1 MADDNAGAGAGA
13 GDAGAAAGA
22 GAGDAGAG
30 AGNQGGGDA
39 GGSWRTGLSTEF
51 QADPIFKNFNSQDD
65 ALRAYKH
72 LRSTQGLPPERIAR
86 KPADDAAPEEWNKYH
101 EFNGRP
107 KDEKGYKEPTIE
119 NFKFNDKATETLRK
133 DALAAGL
140 NQKQYESVATS
151 FAKEAMADQ
160 QRAVAE
166 FNTRME
172 ATNTKMKEEWGEA
185 ALQTS
190 NDIRRLVNGMG
201 GEGLMAELEKS
212 GVLANE
218 NMMRFLGKVSKN
230 YAEAGAVG
238 GAGGGNSDNRAMTA
252 ADAKSEIAE
261 LQATPDFM
269 GKYRKGDGDAMA
281 KMAKLHKYAYP
292 EQKK

>member
-1 MADDNAGAGAGA
+1 MADETGG
-13 GDAGAAAGA
+13 AAGA

-30 AGNQGGGDA
+30 AGAGAGNGGGDA
-39 GGSWRTGLSTEF
+39 GGSWRTTLGQEF
-51 QADPIFKNFNSQDD
+51 QADPIFKNFNTQDD

-72 LRSTQGLPPERIAR
+72 LRSTQGLPPERVAR
-86 KPADDAAPEEWNKYH
+86 KPADDAPPEEWNKYH

-119 NFKFNDKATETLRK
+119 GFEFNEKATAQLRK
-133 DALAAGL
+133 NALAAGL
-140 NQKQYESVATS
+140 NQKQYESMANTL
-151 FAKEAMADQ
+151 AQEALADQ
-160 QRAVAE
+160 TDAVKE

-172 ATNTKMKEEWGEA
+172 GTNTKMKQEWGEA
-185 ALQTS
+185 AAQTS
-190 NDIRRLVNGMG
+190 NDIRRLLDGMG
-201 GEGLMAELEKS
+201 DEGLRTELEQS
-212 GVLANE
+212 GILASE
-218 NMMRFLGKVSKN
+218 KMMRFLGKVSKN

-252 ADAKSEIAE
+252 SDAKGEIAE

-269 GKYRKGDGDAMA
+269 AKYRKGDGDAMA

>member
-1 MADDNAGAGAGA
+1 MADDNAGAAGA

-22 GAGDAGAG
+22 AAGADAG

-39 GGSWRTGLSTEF
+39 GGSWRTTLAPEF
-51 QADPIFKNFNSQDD
+51 QADPIFKNFNTQDD

-86 KPADDAAPEEWNKYH
+86 RPADDAAPEEWSKYH

-119 NFKFNDKATETLRK
+119 NFKFNDAATAQLRK

-172 ATNTKMKEEWGEA
+172 TTNTKMKEEWGEA
-185 ALQTS
+185 AAQTS
-190 NDIRRLVNGMG
+190 NDIRRLVTGMG
-201 GEGLMAELEKS
+201 GDGLMAELEKS
-212 GVLANE
+212 GVLASE
-218 NMMRFLGKVSKN
+218 NMMRFLGKVAKN

-238 GAGGGNSDNRAMTA
+238 GAGGGNNADRAMTA
-252 ADAKSEIAE
+252 ADARSEIAE

-269 GKYRKGDGDAMA
+269 AKYRKGDGDAMA